1 MNSILEHKGYFGSA
15 EFSAEDNVFHGK
27 LLYIRSLVT
36 YESDNVDGLKKAFHE
51 AVEDYLEICQASDLK
66 PETPFKGSFN
76 VRVGRNLHRNLAL
89 EAARRGVS
97 LNSLIVH
104 ALERE
109 AEHAL
114 G

>member
-1 MNSILEHKGYFGSA
+1 MSNILEYQGYYGSA
-15 EFSAEDNVFHGK
+15 EFSLEDNIFHGK

-36 YESDNVDGLKKAFHE
+36 YESDNVEGLKQAFHE
-51 AVEDYLEICQASDLK
+51 AVDDYLEMCKAGGLK
-66 PETPFKGSFN
+66 PENPLKGSFN
-76 VRVGRNLHRNLAL
+76 VRVGRDLHRKLAL

-109 AEHAL
+109 AEHA
-114 G
+114 